1 MVGYY
6 KPAVLSTH
14 WRLWWIIHWWV
25 EDWLLFQV
33 GGLNRQGSTPLL
45 FRTCSSCSIWLRK
58 TSALAYSSN
67 TWACIL
73 TLKHL
78 ETVVFWKNLQ
88 CISVLLVS
96 KPRHAK
102 ALRSFRQGAGGKL
115 FGHWS
120 RRAGET
126 AGSCYALLRWENG
139 VKRIIQIQNIP
150 SFRQLDEMVGCW

>member
-14 WRLWWIIHWWV
+14 WHLWWMIIHWWV

-78 ETVVFWKNLQ
+78 ERVVFWKNIR
-88 CISVLLVS
+88 CISVLLDALSVKAYKS
-96 KPRHAK
+96 ESCGAFLFAK
-102 ALRSFRQGAGGKL
+102 ALVENSSATEV
-115 FGHWS
+115 
-120 RRAGET
+120 A
-126 AGSCYALLRWENG
+126 ALA
-139 VKRIIQIQNIP
+139 K
-150 SFRQLDEMVGCW
+150 QLDPATRCYVWEKIFWNESRKI